1 MATLDLKEMRK
12 FLWEDKENEGER
24 EGLRGKN
31 NKISCSCR
39 DSNTRPPGYQREA
52 LDHYTIGTLLWQW
65 RINRRVMFFLSI
77 QLTKSFIMA
86 KKIGDT

>member
-1 MATLDLKEMRK
+1 MATLSLKEMGK

-31 NKISCSCR
+31 NKIFCSCR

-52 LDHYTIGTLLWQW
+52 LDHSATRSY
-65 RINRRVMFFLSI
+65 V
-77 QLTKSFIMA
+77 
-86 KKIGDT
+86 